1 MAHARVESK
10 GSWGKGAGMRTGTG
24 VALICLLALA
34 GQASYAAE
42 ALKVHKQGGSTY
54 VTGGGDDGSR
64 AALREVAPRYPIH
77 LIFMARGE
85 TTGVT
90 GVKVTLFDLR
100 GDAILEAVSEGPYLY
115 INPPSSG
122 RYTVEAELN
131 GEKQRATK
139 DLIGRRYL
147 VFEYDFGKG

>member
-1 MAHARVESK
+1 
-10 GSWGKGAGMRTGTG
+10 MRNSIAIA
-24 VALICLLALA
+24 VFCLLCLG
-34 GQASYAAE
+34 GQALHAAE
-42 ALKVHKQGGSTY
+42 ALKVHRQGGSSY
-54 VTGGGDDGSR
+54 VTGGADDGSR
-64 AALREVAPRYPIH
+64 AALREAAPRYPIQ
-77 LIFMARGE
+77 LIFLAGGE
-85 TTGVT
+85 TTGVS

-100 GDAILEAVSEGPYLY
+100 GDAILEAVSEGPYFY

-122 RYTVEAELN
+122 RYTVEAEFN

>member
-1 MAHARVESK
+1 
-10 GSWGKGAGMRTGTG
+10 MRSGFVLVVT
-24 VALICLLALA
+24 ALLALT
-34 GQASYAAE
+34 GQALYADDV
-42 ALKVHKQGGSTY
+42 LKVHKQGGSTY
-54 VTGGGDDGSR
+54 VTGGSDDGSR
-64 AALREVAPRYPIH
+64 TALREVAARYPIQ
-77 LIFMARGE
+77 LIFLAGGE
-85 TTGVT
+85 TAGVS
-90 GVKVTLFDLR
+90 GVKVTLYNLG

>member
-1 MAHARVESK
+1 
-10 GSWGKGAGMRTGTG
+10 MRNG
-24 VALICLLALA
+24 IALA
-34 GQASYAAE
+34 VICWLAVAGQPLHAAE
-42 ALKVHKQGGSTY
+42 VLKVHKQGGSTY
-54 VTGGGDDGSR
+54 VTGGSDDDSR
-64 AALREVAPRYPIH
+64 AALREVAPRYPIQ
-77 LIFMARGE
+77 LVFLAGGD
-85 TTGVT
+85 TAGVS